1 MIDAA
6 LLNAFDSRVSLRPSL
21 PVRRASTCANGECS
35 IVTLLSLLR
44 SLFLF
49 RIYATRGARWSRNIQ
64 SVRVPIRHSRRSHGS
79 TRFPFLAAQPA
90 RWSHWA
96 GLEEGDPPVWPR
108 EQQRIH
114 LVFRG
119 GTPG

>member
-6 LLNAFDSRVSLRPSL
+6 LLNAFDSRVSLRP
-21 PVRRASTCANGECS
+21 TGTANGECS

-49 RIYATRGARWSRNIQ
+49 RIYATRGAQWSRNIQ

-79 TRFPFLAAQPA
+79 TRFPFLAAQPSKMA
-90 RWSHWA
+90 SLGRA
-96 GLEEGDPPVWPR
+96 
-108 EQQRIH
+108 
-114 LVFRG
+114 
-119 GTPG
+119 